1 MLAFGLAS
9 AGLSSAFEV
18 RCSVA
23 VRATVL
29 AGAHPI
35 GPIGPSAE
43 FSAVPSE
50 TTVAVAY
57 SLRGT
62 CWAAGRIYFEV
73 GATPVDRAGLRS
85 RPKSVAFN
93 EGATHARHM
102 QKRANSARAGR
113 TPAKRVVVGMTL
125 AFGLASAGLSSA
137 FEVRCSVAV
146 RATVLAGAHPI
157 GPIGPSAE
165 FSAVVGRGGRQQG
178 PQRLNEKRPLQIGYR
193 AEGHQSSVA

>member
-1 MLAFGLAS
+1 M
-9 AGLSSAFEV
+9 
-18 RCSVA
+18 
-23 VRATVL
+23 
-29 AGAHPI
+29 
-35 GPIGPSAE
+35 
-43 FSAVPSE
+43 
-50 TTVAVAY
+50 
-57 SLRGT
+57 
-62 CWAAGRIYFEV
+62 
-73 GATPVDRAGLRS
+73 
-85 RPKSVAFN
+85 
-93 EGATHARHM
+93 
-102 QKRANSARAGR
+102 
-113 TPAKRVVVGMTL
+113 L